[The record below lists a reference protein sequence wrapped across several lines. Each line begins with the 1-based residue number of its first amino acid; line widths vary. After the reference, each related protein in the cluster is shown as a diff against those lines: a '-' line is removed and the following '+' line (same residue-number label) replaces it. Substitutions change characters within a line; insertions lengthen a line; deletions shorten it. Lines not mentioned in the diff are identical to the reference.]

1 MGFEPTTSCLGSK
14 HSTPELRPLGG
25 RIIAN
30 GHGAVVAVT
39 VVGLGVVGIEY
50 CLAKSLLFGGKTKK
64 KDIRPRPS
72 KRSIVGDKVRLKN
85 GSPIYLNGASPMA
98 SNVLG

>member
-1 MGFEPTTSCLGSK
+1 
-14 HSTPELRPLGG
+14 
-25 RIIAN
+25 
-30 GHGAVVAVT
+30 VAVT

-72 KRSIVGDKVRLKN
+72 KRSTVGDKVRLKN